1 LASNGAAFASA
12 FPIRTQAMTPAFSVV
27 SSLPDSAGQPESVA
41 EKVRRL
47 QLEAASLAREQVLTL
62 ENALAHVTRLATE
75 IAEGGEAYPV
85 GARELARRLAE
96 DAEANAKTLEMIVA
110 RQH

>member
-1 LASNGAAFASA
+1 
-12 FPIRTQAMTPAFSVV
+12 MTPAFTVV
-27 SSLPDSAGQPESVA
+27 SNLADTAAPVETVA
-41 EKVRRL
+41 QKVRRL
-47 QLEAASLAREQVLTL
+47 QLEAASLAREQVMTL
-62 ENALAHVTRLATE
+62 EQALAEVTRLSKE

-96 DAEANAKTLEMIVA
+96 DSEASIHTLDAILS